1 MSDPFITY
9 TPPPLCGP
17 CGDVRCSQYGC
28 VKKMFSDKPPN
39 LAQLNITQP
48 YNTNHVAAL
57 EMIVK
62 LAGEN
67 AVLQKENE
75 KLQAVVNIPKNIL
88 ERFERLASRMVS
100 EGYAQGYREA
110 CNHIMHE
117 TMEKLGKSDEME
129 EAR

>member
-67 AVLQKENE
+67 AVLQKENAE
-75 KLQAVVNIPKNIL
+75 LKEDNKALKLEVT
-88 ERFERLASRMVS
+88 RMALNTAAFKD
-100 EGYAQGYREA
+100 GNKY
-110 CNHIMHE
+110 
-117 TMEKLGKSDEME
+117 
-129 EAR
+129 

>member
-1 MSDPFITY
+1 MNTIDYSIPS
-9 TPPPLCGP
+9 PCGP
-17 CGDVRCSQYGC
+17 CADFRCAQYGC
-28 VKKMFSDKPPN
+28 IKKMFIEPPN
-39 LAQLNITQP
+39 LVKAQPNITQP

-75 KLQAVVNIPKNIL
+75 ELQAVVNIPKNIL

-129 EAR
+129 ETR

>member
-1 MSDPFITY
+1 MNTIDY

-28 VKKMFSDKPPN
+28 VKKMFVETPN
-39 LAQLNITQP
+39 LVQAQPNITQP

-67 AVLQKENE
+67 AVLQKENTELKE
-75 KLQAVVNIPKNIL
+75 KNAELKEDNRALKL
-88 ERFERLASRMVS
+88 EVTRMALNTAAFKD
-100 EGYAQGYREA
+100 GNKY
-110 CNHIMHE
+110 
-117 TMEKLGKSDEME
+117 
-129 EAR
+129 

>member
-1 MSDPFITY
+1 MNTIDYSVPR
-9 TPPPLCGP
+9 PCGP
-17 CGDVRCSQYGC
+17 CADVRCSQYGC
-28 VKKMFSDKPPN
+28 IKKMFVESPN
-39 LAQLNITQP
+39 LVQAQPNTTQP

-117 TMEKLGKSDEME
+117 TMEKLGEKD
-129 EAR
+129 

>member
-1 MSDPFITY
+1 MNTIDYSVPR
-9 TPPPLCGP
+9 PCGP

-28 VKKMFSDKPPN
+28 IKKMFIEPPN
-39 LAQLNITQP
+39 LVQAQPNITQP

-75 KLQAVVNIPKNIL
+75 ELQAVASIPKNTL

-117 TMEKLGKSDEME
+117 TMEKLGKSNEME
-129 EAR
+129 ETR

>member
-1 MSDPFITY
+1 MNTIDY

-67 AVLQKENE
+67 AVLQKENAELKE
-75 KLQAVVNIPKNIL
+75 KNKALKFEVIKAVFDEFNNT
-88 ERFERLASRMVS
+88 RLNAAV
-100 EGYAQGYREA
+100 
-110 CNHIMHE
+110 H
-117 TMEKLGKSDEME
+117 KDEQ
-129 EAR
+129 

>member
-1 MSDPFITY
+1 MNTIDYSVPK
-9 TPPPLCGP
+9 LCGP

-28 VKKMFSDKPPN
+28 IKKMFSNKPPN

-67 AVLQKENE
+67 AVLQKENAVLQKE
-75 KLQAVVNIPKNIL
+75 NDELKEDNKALKLEVT
-88 ERFERLASRMVS
+88 RMALNAAAFKD
-100 EGYAQGYREA
+100 GNKY
-110 CNHIMHE
+110 
-117 TMEKLGKSDEME
+117 
-129 EAR
+129 

>member
-1 MSDPFITY
+1 MSTIDSHLIP
-9 TPPPLCGP
+9 CGP
-17 CGDVRCSQYGC
+17 CADYRCSQYGC
-28 VKKMFSDKPPN
+28 IKKLFSDKPLNPVQ
-39 LAQLNITQP
+39 AQPNITQP
-48 YNTNHVAAL
+48 YNTNYVAAL

-67 AVLQKENE
+67 AVLLKENE
-75 KLQAVVNIPKNIL
+75 ELQAVVNIPKNIL

>member
-1 MSDPFITY
+1 MNTIDY

-48 YNTNHVAAL
+48 YSTNHVAAL

-67 AVLQKENE
+67 AVLQKENAELKE
-75 KLQAVVNIPKNIL
+75 KNAELKEDNRALKL
-88 ERFERLASRMVS
+88 EVTRMALNTAAFKD
-100 EGYAQGYREA
+100 GNKY
-110 CNHIMHE
+110 
-117 TMEKLGKSDEME
+117 
-129 EAR
+129 

>member
-1 MSDPFITY
+1 MNTTYIPY

-67 AVLQKENE
+67 AVLQKENAE
-75 KLQAVVNIPKNIL
+75 LKEENKALK
-88 ERFERLASRMVS
+88 FEITRTALNTAAFKD
-100 EGYAQGYREA
+100 GNKY
-110 CNHIMHE
+110 
-117 TMEKLGKSDEME
+117 
-129 EAR
+129 

>member
-1 MSDPFITY
+1 MNTTDTSHPI
-9 TPPPLCGP
+9 PCGP
-17 CGDVRCSQYGC
+17 CADYRCTQYGC
-28 VKKMFSDKPPN
+28 IKKMFSDKPPN
-39 LAQLNITQP
+39 LAQPNITQP
-48 YNTNHVAAL
+48 YNSNYVAAL

-62 LAGEN
+62 IAGEK
-67 AVLQKENE
+67 AVLEKENE
-75 KLQAVVNIPKNIL
+75 ELQAVVNIPKNIL

-129 EAR
+129 ETR

>member
-1 MSDPFITY
+1 MNTTYIPY

-28 VKKMFSDKPPN
+28 VKKMFSDKSPN

-67 AVLQKENE
+67 AVLQKEN
-75 KLQAVVNIPKNIL
+75 KQL
-88 ERFERLASRMVS
+88 
-100 EGYAQGYREA
+100 REA
-110 CNHIMHE
+110 FQKYFGQSEATNTH
-117 TMEKLGKSDEME
+117 TPLGEKK
-129 EAR
+129 